1 MKRLDVGTIYLETI
15 TGERLP
21 LSVLIVPTIAA
32 PIHNTTDYTINRLPY
47 LKRLQLA
54 HPVTVR
60 EQFEVTL
67 LIGADH
73 YWEVVE
79 DHVVRGPGP
88 TAVKSKLDYLLS
100 GPLVLPKTYCKQLV
114 ATVLHVFEQLVQD
127 TELFWTTES
136 AAISPTSVNPDKEFM
151 TEYQRTCITEET
163 DGSYTAWFPW
173 KPRSKVTSHCAK
185 EEQELWLTD

>member
-73 YWEVVE
+73 YWKVVE

-88 TAVKSKLDYLLS
+88 TAVKSKLGYLLS